1 MSKKDVGLRIRI
13 DKELRQAFVEAC
25 RIQDVPASEVLREFM
40 RQYAEQTNTQG
51 NQLPLPLKREN
62 TYL

>member
-25 RIQDVPASEVLREFM
+25 RIQDMPASEVLREFM